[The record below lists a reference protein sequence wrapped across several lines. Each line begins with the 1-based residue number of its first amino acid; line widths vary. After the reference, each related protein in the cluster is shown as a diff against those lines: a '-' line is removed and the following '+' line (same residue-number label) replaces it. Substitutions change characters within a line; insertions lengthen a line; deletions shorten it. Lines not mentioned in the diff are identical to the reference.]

1 LFDSDCEEFRQA
13 PGAIRMIRNWT
24 ARTGTDLNMFGII
37 HSTLITLNGYQ
48 PKLSSRRNTS
58 SGRNQDSARIVRN

>member
-1 LFDSDCEEFRQA
+1 LFDSDCEEFRKA

-37 HSTLITLNGYQ
+37 YSTLINLNG
-48 PKLSSRRNTS
+48 
-58 SGRNQDSARIVRN
+58 